1 MKHELS
7 SKGLT
12 WINVQSPGPEELV
25 EFMRATELAPTDA
38 GFVAERHHRPE
49 ITVREGYLLFL
60 IQVPVFDRQ
69 ARVTYG
75 VPVFFVVKQQQLFTL
90 HYEPL
95 VILDKIRQS
104 FESSLDKQEEYFG
117 DEALS
122 LCLHIITLLN
132 EAAFHKLER
141 LAKHIDIAE
150 DAVFQGNERKMVEE
164 ISVLTRDVMDFRKVI
179 RPHTRLFATVP
190 HHALITPAVIITWRR
205 AQGKL
210 LKMWETLESMFESVR
225 ELSNTNFMLIQ
236 HKQNELLRLLTIYSI
251 VVIPMLVL
259 VEPFFDPRAID
270 STVVDHVVFWT
281 VIGLL
286 VMTLLF
292 ILLKASR
299 KRLL

>member
-1 MKHELS
+1 MKHQLS

-12 WINVQSPGPEELV
+12 WVNVQSPGPEELA
-25 EFMRATELAPTDA
+25 EFMRETELTPADA
-38 GFVAERHHRPE
+38 EFVAKRHHRPE
-49 ITVREGYLLFL
+49 ITVRRNYLLFL

-69 ARVTYG
+69 ARITHG

-90 HYEPL
+90 HYEPV

-104 FESSLDKQEEYFG
+104 FESSPAKQEEYFG
-117 DEALS
+117 NETLS
-122 LCLHIITLLN
+122 LGLHIMTLLN
-132 EAAFHKLER
+132 EAAFRKLER

-179 RPHTRLFATVP
+179 RPHTSLFATVP
-190 HHALITPAVIITWRR
+190 QHALITPAVVITWRR

-210 LKMWETLESMFESVR
+210 LRMWETLESMFESVR
-225 ELSNTNFMLIQ
+225 ELSNTNYTLIQ

-259 VEPFFDPRAID
+259 VDPFFNPRAVD
-270 STVVDHVVFWT
+270 STMVDNVVFWV

-286 VMTLLF
+286 VVTLLS